1 MSLQGSVVAA
11 VQVFPF
17 LFSEAT
23 RVPGHKKVPTL
34 YTCYSIFVFLFFV
47 FISLCFPTGSRWNFR
62 NTLDYSLRIRRA
74 FFFFLI
80 IFKSGSL
87 VLQNLPCSHR

>member
-34 YTCYSIFVFLFFV
+34 YTCYSIFVFLFFCFYFFV
-47 FISLCFPTGSRWNFR
+47 FSYWF
-62 NTLDYSLRIRRA
+62 
-74 FFFFLI
+74 
-80 IFKSGSL
+80 
-87 VLQNLPCSHR
+87 